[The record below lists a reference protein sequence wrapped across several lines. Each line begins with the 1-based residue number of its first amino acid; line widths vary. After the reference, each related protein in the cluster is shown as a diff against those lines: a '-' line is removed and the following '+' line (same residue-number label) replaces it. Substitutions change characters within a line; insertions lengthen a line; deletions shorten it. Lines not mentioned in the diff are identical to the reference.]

1 MSSDVRSLRSFGFL
15 VGGVFL
21 LLGVWPVAVRRED
34 PRLWALTAAILLLGP
49 AVVHPRALG
58 PVHRVWMKI
67 GHVLGW
73 INTRIILSFLFYVI
87 VTPVGLVL
95 RLRAKDPMQRVF
107 DPRAATYRLP
117 RQGRPASHM
126 RHQF

>member
-1 MSSDVRSLRSFGFL
+1 MTGDVRSLRTFGFL
-15 VGGVFL
+15 VGGIFL
-21 LLGVWPVAVRRED
+21 VLGAWPAVVRRED
-34 PRLWALTAAILLLGP
+34 TRLWSLIAAFLLLAP
-49 AVVHPRALG
+49 AVVYPRALG

-73 INTRIILSFLFYVI
+73 INTRIILGFLFYVI
-87 VTPVGLVL
+87 VTPVGLIL
-95 RLRAKDPMQRVF
+95 RFRGKDPMQRVF

-117 RQGRPASHM
+117 RQERPPSHM